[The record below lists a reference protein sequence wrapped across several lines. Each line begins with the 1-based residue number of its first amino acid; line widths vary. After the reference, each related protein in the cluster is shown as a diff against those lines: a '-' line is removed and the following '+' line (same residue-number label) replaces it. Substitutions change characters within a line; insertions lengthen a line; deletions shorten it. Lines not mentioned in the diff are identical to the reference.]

1 MINKNIRI
9 IFEGLYF
16 GMILQ
21 LAVGPVCLLVFNT
34 SATNGFFNA
43 MQVVLAVSIIDL
55 LFIIL
60 SLLSSSFALNKKEV
74 RYLLNLLNGLILIF
88 FGLNLFLSVFGI
100 SLING
105 LPYFKNLLGHNYFL
119 TGITLTLS
127 NPLTIIFW
135 SSVFSKKVSDND
147 YTRTNLLFFAM
158 GCVLATFLFLSMI
171 SILGIYFNHFLPD
184 NIVSILNIIVGLL
197 IIFWGIK
204 LIINKNFKASS

>member
-1 MINKNIRI
+1 
-9 IFEGLYF
+9 
-16 GMILQ
+16 MILQ

-88 FGLNLFLSVFGI
+88 FGLNLSLSVFGI

-171 SILGIYFNHFLPD
+171 SISGIYFNQFLPG
-184 NIVSILNIIVGLL
+184 NIVLILNIVVGLL

>member
-1 MINKNIRI
+1 
-9 IFEGLYF
+9 
-16 GMILQ
+16 MILQ

-171 SILGIYFNHFLPD
+171 SILGIYFNQFLPD
-184 NIVSILNIIVGLL
+184 NIVSILNIVVGLL

-204 LIINKNFKASS
+204 LIINKNFKASL